1 MADESLHRTGRTP
14 EIIPLSEEIERIVLE
29 KPELWNYNLLEA
41 ETVYPCVKNTVSE
54 PSSFRYN
61 FLQSNYSLWRLG
73 SSKTIGSRWT
83 YQNFQWHVVQ
93 LKPKGKENAS
103 NSELCSKQYRAWRLS

>member
-41 ETVYPCVKNTVSE
+41 ETGLSLRE
-54 PSSFRYN
+54 E
-61 FLQSNYSLWRLG
+61 YSLRALFL
-73 SSKTIGSRWT
+73 SIQLFTI
-83 YQNFQWHVVQ
+83 
-93 LKPKGKENAS
+93 
-103 NSELCSKQYRAWRLS
+103 